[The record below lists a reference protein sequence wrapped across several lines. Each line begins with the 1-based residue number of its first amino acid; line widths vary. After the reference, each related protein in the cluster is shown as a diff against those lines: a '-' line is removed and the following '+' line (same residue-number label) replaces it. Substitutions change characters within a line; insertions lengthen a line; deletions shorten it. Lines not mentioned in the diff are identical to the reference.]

1 MKLLADKIFTGKWR
15 SFKIFKRLGD
25 IILHSEKRFQE
36 FDFFFD
42 RTLTIKSYEGG
53 FTELLARTDQ
63 WNISFQKRKHFLN
76 IMIPKMAFE
85 IITVNHTVLVL
96 SDLASAEKIFFA
108 KEQQWPEYVK
118 ANHKIII

>member
-1 MKLLADKIFTGKWR
+1 
-15 SFKIFKRLGD
+15 
-25 IILHSEKRFQE
+25 
-36 FDFFFD
+36 
-42 RTLTIKSYEGG
+42 
-53 FTELLARTDQ
+53 
-63 WNISFQKRKHFLN
+63 
-76 IMIPKMAFE
+76 MAFE